1 MPILTD
7 GIRLARLKRSI
18 GRDHADPRP
27 LYPIEVA
34 KYMQEMKDDL
44 GVSSNKEIAV
54 RLSLINQNPALVSN
68 FLSLLSRPSIKFDDV
83 WGWGG
88 EHALVDGRIPF
99 SMCRQL
105 GVCYAKKIITGE
117 DYEKIVSGVLN
128 GKIPTSG
135 VEEILSLM
143 KKNPGKSCDD
153 CCKEILN
160 LIPEI
165 IKSIVFIAD
174 LDSDV
179 IAKINEKA
187 IKESKS
193 KDEIAESVLSKHF
206 REDEIEG
213 ALLKTTYI
221 KIAFSEKGRE
231 KLEEIRKKEGS
242 LLSEIINHIF
252 TKEGYGNE

>member
-34 KYMQEMKDDL
+34 KYMQEMKDEL

-54 RLSLINQNPALVSN
+54 RLSLKNQNPALVSD

-83 WGWGG
+83 WGWGSQM
-88 EHALVDGRIPF
+88 EDSRIPW
-99 SMCRQL
+99 SMCRRL
-105 GVCYAKKIITGE
+105 GQSYAKKIITGE

-128 GKIPTSG
+128 GEIPTSE

-174 LDSDV
+174 LDSD
-179 IAKINEKA
+179 IITKINEKA

-193 KDEIAESVLSKHF
+193 KDEIVESVLSKHF

-231 KLEEIRKKEGS
+231 KLEEIRKKEGKS
-242 LLSEIINHIF
+242 LLEIINHIF
-252 TKEGYGNE
+252 AKEGYGNE

>member
-54 RLSLINQNPALVSN
+54 RLSLKSQNPALVSN

-83 WGWGG
+83 WGWGSHM
-88 EHALVDGRIPF
+88 EDSRIPF
-99 SMCRQL
+99 SMCRLL
-105 GVCYAKKIITGE
+105 GVFYAKKIITGE
-117 DYEKIVSGVLN
+117 DYERIVSGVLN
-128 GKIPTSG
+128 GEIPTSAI
-135 VEEILSLM
+135 EEILSLM
-143 KKNPGKSCDD
+143 KKNPEKSCKD

-160 LIPEI
+160 MVPEI

-174 LDSDV
+174 LDSD
-179 IAKINEKA
+179 IITKINEKA

-231 KLEEIRKKEGS
+231 KLEEIRKKEGKS
-242 LLSEIINHIF
+242 LLEIINHIF
-252 TKEGYGNE
+252 AKEGYGNE

>member
-7 GIRLARLKRSI
+7 GIKLARLKRSI

-34 KYMQEMKDDL
+34 KYMQEMKDEL

-54 RLSLINQNPALVSN
+54 RLSLKNQNPALVSD
-68 FLSLLSRPSIKFDDV
+68 FLSLLSTPSIKFDDV
-83 WGWGG
+83 WGWGSQM
-88 EHALVDGRIPF
+88 EDSRIPW
-99 SMCRQL
+99 SMCRRL
-105 GVCYAKKIITGE
+105 GQSYAKKIITGE

-128 GKIPTSG
+128 GEIPTSE

-174 LDSDV
+174 LDSD
-179 IAKINEKA
+179 IITKINEKA

-193 KDEIAESVLSKHF
+193 KDEIVESVLSKHF

-213 ALLKTTYI
+213 SLLKTTYI

-231 KLEEIRKKEGS
+231 KLEEIRKKEGKS
-242 LLSEIINHIF
+242 LLEIINHIF
-252 TKEGYGNE
+252 AKEGYGNE